1 MSTNSNI
8 FRQAGGWINE
18 VDGMITRRVDTLN
31 GVLDTFEARLL
42 SVMDALAK
50 VLPEDEKEPNMPR
63 APDAPALSINLPEQ
77 PTASLTAPDIGNAP
91 NAPSIDAALG
101 ALDMSG
107 LDIPAAP
114 DFPTLNLPAA
124 PTMRDIALPAEPVVD
139 GTVDFPDKP
148 DMALPEMDALLPI
161 TIPEFQFPEL
171 PDFDGKVPTLD
182 AQPPEVFIN
191 WAEPEYASE
200 LYDELVAKIREWLK
214 GGTGLPPEVEDE
226 LFSRARERD
235 SKETE
240 RAVQAA
246 FTDWAA
252 RGFTMPPGMLAA
264 QVNAAREEGRLKA
277 AELNRD
283 ILIEAAK
290 WEIENIRVAVQQGIA
305 LEQLSMNLWENA
317 IKRLFEVARFNAEAL
332 MNAFNARI
340 ALFNAQ
346 MQGFG
351 ALVQLYKA
359 RLDGALAK
367 LTAYKTAVEAQQAIG
382 QLNQQKVEIF
392 KAKLQAVHTSAEIF
406 STLMRGAEI
415 KAGIIAKEYDAY
427 RTRIQAYAEQI
438 GAEKVKF
445 DAYRA
450 QVDGETAKAHMFEA
464 STRAYAETV
473 RAISTKADLKIKQQ
487 QLKLDS
493 ARLKIQGFEAQVS
506 AFKARTD
513 ATLTL
518 MKHEVDVFHAR
529 VQAWQAG
536 ANANMSEAEMQM
548 RFADNKYKTNIAYIE
563 AQIHE
568 FQAKVQK
575 AIQDASLAVEKY
587 RAIGQYATQ
596 MAAGAMSAIH
606 ISNGLNASSGVSATY
621 NESFQAATA

>member
-1 MSTNSNI
+1 MAETNT
-8 FRQAGGWINE
+8 FRQARNTLTE
-18 VDGMITRRVDTLN
+18 VDGLIVNRIRDLN
-31 GVLDTFEARLL
+31 VVLATFEERLLWVLDE
-42 SVMDALAK
+42 LAK
-50 VLPEDEKEPNMPR
+50 VQPKDVSEPTMPR
-63 APDAPALSINLPEQ
+63 APDAPALSIKLPEQ
-77 PTASLTAPDIGNAP
+77 PTASLTAPAIGDAP
-91 NAPSIDAALG
+91 NAPSIDAALDG
-101 ALDMSG
+101 LDMSG

-114 DFPTLNLPAA
+114 GFPTLNLPAA

-182 AQPPEVFIN
+182 AQPPEVFIT

-214 GGTGLPPEVEDE
+214 GGTGLPPEVEDA

-252 RGFTMPPGMLAA
+252 RGFTMPPGMLTA

-277 AELNRD
+277 AELNRE

-290 WEIENIRVAVQQGIA
+290 WEIENIRFAVQQGIA

-332 MNAFNARI
+332 MSAFNAKI

-392 KAKLQAVHTSAEIF
+392 KAKLQAVQTSAEIF

-415 KAGIIAKEYDAY
+415 KANIIAKEYDVY

-487 QLKLDS
+487 QLKLDN
-493 ARLKIQGFEAQVS
+493 ARLKIQGFEAQVT

-513 ATLTL
+513 AALTL
-518 MKHEVDVFHAR
+518 MKHEVDVFQAR

-536 ANANMSEAEMQM
+536 AQMNATEAEMQM
-548 RFADNKYKTNIAYIE
+548 RFADAKYKTNLAYVE
-563 AQIHE
+563 AQVHV

-575 AIQDASLAVEKY
+575 AIQDANLAIEKY

-596 MAAGAMSAIH
+596 MAAGAMSAHH
-606 ISNGLNASSGVSATY
+606 ISNSLSGSASVGASYSEHFEIA
-621 NESFQAATA
+621 EK